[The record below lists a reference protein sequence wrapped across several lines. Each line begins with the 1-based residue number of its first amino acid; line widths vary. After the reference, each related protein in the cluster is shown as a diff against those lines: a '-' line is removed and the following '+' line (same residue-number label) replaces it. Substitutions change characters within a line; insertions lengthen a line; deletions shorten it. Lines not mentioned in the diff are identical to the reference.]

1 MAKGFCSITLGG
13 NLGGDIE
20 VRTGR
25 CDLQNANFSVAVNTS
40 QKVDGEWEDV
50 TSWYRCVAFGKP
62 ANTLQ
67 GLSKG
72 SYVAVAGTA
81 STKKWK
87 KDDGTVQEN
96 LEIKVNSIDI
106 VVKKEVEATNGQAYN
121 EAEMPF

>member
-20 VRTGR
+20 VRTVRG
-25 CDLQNANFSVAVNTS
+25 DLQIANFSVAVNTS

-50 TSWYRCVAFGKP
+50 TSWYRCVAFGKT
-62 ANTLQ
+62 ANKLQ

-106 VVKKEVEATNGQAYN
+106 VVKKEAETTNGTAYN
-121 EAEMPF
+121 ESEMPF